1 MKIHDVGTF
10 DATESVD
17 RINKQQARITL
28 VLWVVV
34 KRPFSSMVNL
44 HHHHHHHSTPPFRCF
59 SESLYAIKT
68 TADAA
73 GTPAVKFTVN
83 GDGDVATTST
93 TISISPTTGSIKTA
107 GGVGVAQQVYVGGVL
122 YVGGGGGT
130 TNPMPSTSPLHGAVV
145 VAGGVGIAK
154 DLYVGLYD
162 VPGVGFSCVPSHTD
176 PIMNIHARITLN
188 VAFYAFIRAVF
199 LHVYLM
205 CHYNDE

>member
-1 MKIHDVGTF
+1 MRIHDVGTL

-44 HHHHHHHSTPPFRCF
+44 HHHHHSTTPRLRCF

-83 GDGDVATTST
+83 GDGDVTTTSS

-122 YVGGGGGT
+122 YVGGGGGDVE
-130 TNPMPSTSPLHGAVV
+130 PMPSTSPLHGAVV

-154 DLYVGLYD
+154 DLYVFMIH
-162 VPGVGFSCVPSHTD
+162 VPGVGCTV
-176 PIMNIHARITLN
+176 
-188 VAFYAFIRAVF
+188 
-199 LHVYLM
+199 
-205 CHYNDE
+205 

>member
-1 MKIHDVGTF
+1 MRIHDVGTL

-28 VLWVVV
+28 VLWGVV

-44 HHHHHHHSTPPFRCF
+44 HHHSTTPPLHDSISLFRCF

-83 GDGDVATTST
+83 GDGDVVTTSS

-122 YVGGGGGT
+122 YVGGGGGDVE
-130 TNPMPSTSPLHGAVV
+130 PMPSTSPLHGAVV

-154 DLYVGLYD
+154 DLYVFTIH
-162 VPGVGFSCVPSHTD
+162 VPGVGFV
-176 PIMNIHARITLN
+176 
-188 VAFYAFIRAVF
+188 V
-199 LHVYLM
+199 
-205 CHYNDE
+205 